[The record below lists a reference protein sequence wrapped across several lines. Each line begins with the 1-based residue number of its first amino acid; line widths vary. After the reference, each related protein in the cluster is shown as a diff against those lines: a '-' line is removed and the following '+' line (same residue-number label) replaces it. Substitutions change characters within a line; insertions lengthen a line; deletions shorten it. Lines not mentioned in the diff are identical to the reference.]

1 MPSSYKKNK
10 TDFIRENLGGFQDNF
25 TKEQKVAIIECLI
38 IITNSD
44 GEVHPYEMK
53 YIKQTAKIIGIELD
67 DPSFEIAINKGLH
80 YITKVLKTLNAAQK
94 DWFIAA
100 SYGMAMVDGILQEK
114 EINYTLGICK
124 DIGISEK
131 MFEAVKEK
139 TRVIMQKY
147 DF

>member
-1 MPSSYKKNK
+1 MSKTNIKFKQMPSSYKKNK

-44 GEVHPYEMK
+44 GEVHPY
-53 YIKQTAKIIGIELD
+53 
-67 DPSFEIAINKGLH
+67 
-80 YITKVLKTLNAAQK
+80 
-94 DWFIAA
+94 
-100 SYGMAMVDGILQEK
+100 GMAMVDGILQEK
-114 EINYTLGICK
+114 EINYTLGIYN

-131 MFEAVKEK
+131 KFEAVKEK